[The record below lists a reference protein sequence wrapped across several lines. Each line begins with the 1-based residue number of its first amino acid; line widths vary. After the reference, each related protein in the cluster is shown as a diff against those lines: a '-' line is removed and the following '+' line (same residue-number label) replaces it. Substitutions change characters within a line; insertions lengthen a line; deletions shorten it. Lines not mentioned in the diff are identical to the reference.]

1 MGDVGCRA
9 PSMMVMTTKG
19 LLMMANMGKTR
30 TDPDGKD
37 YDDADDTYKS
47 HVCVCV
53 CVYYNYDIYI
63 YIQYYD
69 DDGWMV
75 IDGR

>member
-1 MGDVGCRA
+1 
-9 PSMMVMTTKG
+9 MMVMTTKG

-37 YDDADDTYKS
+37 YDDADDTYKYS
-47 HVCVCV
+47 HVCVSV
-53 CVYYNYDIYI
+53 CILTMIYI
-63 YIQYYD
+63 YIIQYDD

>member
-1 MGDVGCRA
+1 
-9 PSMMVMTTKG
+9 MMVMTTKG

-53 CVYYNYDIYI
+53 SVCIITMIYI
-63 YIQYYD
+63 YIFNIMMMMA
-69 DDGWMV
+69 GW
-75 IDGR
+75 

>member
-63 YIQYYD
+63 FNIMMMMA
-69 DDGWMV
+69 GW
-75 IDGR
+75 